1 MKSFLQNN
9 DIEMYL
15 KNNERKFVITE
26 RFVRTLKNKIYKYMT
41 SVSKNVCI
49 DKLDGLGDK
58 RNNTYYS
65 AIKMKPVD
73 VKSNTY
79 IKPSK
84 ETNNAYPKF
93 KIYCYNIKI

>member
-15 KNNERKFVITE
+15 KSNERKSFITE
-26 RFVRTLKNKIYKYMT
+26 RFVRTLKNKIHKYMT

-49 DKLDGLGDK
+49 DKLDGLVDK
-58 RNNTYYS
+58 HNNTYYS

-73 VKSNTY
+73 LK
-79 IKPSK
+79 
-84 ETNNAYPKF
+84 
-93 KIYCYNIKI
+93 

>member
-15 KNNERKFVITE
+15 KSNERKSFITE

-49 DKLDGLGDK
+49 DKLDGLVDK
-58 RNNTYYS
+58 HNNTYYS

-73 VKSNTY
+73 LK
-79 IKPSK
+79 
-84 ETNNAYPKF
+84 
-93 KIYCYNIKI
+93 